1 MKVMEAVLSGD
12 RATAGTPCSSAIMV
26 SIQRLRCSGDHVD
39 GGLERFA
46 FEALGVKDLSD
57 LIALAF
63 RR

>member
-12 RATAGTPCSSAIMV
+12 RATAGTPLLLGHHGVDPTLA
-26 SIQRLRCSGDHVD
+26 LFRCHVD

-46 FEALGVKDLSD
+46 FEALGVEDLAN